1 MEIKILIMVRIMSNW
16 SNKKEEDN
24 TPSETMLSYEE
35 RKLQIRAQINERIKR
50 ERDFLLCG
58 ITGNPKVG
66 KSGLAIDCR
75 TEKEKEE
82 NYKVLILD
90 LDDGCSPT
98 WYACWNKDENIEIYN
113 PNVLHKDGSANWEET
128 FNNCYV
134 WLDVAKERI
143 QNELI
148 KAVILDGV
156 DKIYEGSGD
165 VLRNHLIKSNKKFGA
180 IIHDTDTITVKAL
193 DWKIR
198 NKVYDRLLNPF
209 MALRTNRFLLTHMK
223 PIYDGVAVPVPVG
236 EVPDWY
242 KTTPQRLNQILNIKS
257 LNKGKDTI
265 SIATLSASKTNPN
278 LVGAEWEILITSK
291 ENNTWSGLEEL
302 KLGDL

>member
-134 WLDVAKERI
+134 WLEM
-143 QNELI
+143 
-148 KAVILDGV
+148 
-156 DKIYEGSGD
+156 
-165 VLRNHLIKSNKKFGA
+165 F
-180 IIHDTDTITVKAL
+180 
-193 DWKIR
+193 
-198 NKVYDRLLNPF
+198 
-209 MALRTNRFLLTHMK
+209 
-223 PIYDGVAVPVPVG
+223 
-236 EVPDWY
+236 
-242 KTTPQRLNQILNIKS
+242 
-257 LNKGKDTI
+257 
-265 SIATLSASKTNPN
+265 
-278 LVGAEWEILITSK
+278 
-291 ENNTWSGLEEL
+291 
-302 KLGDL
+302 